1 MTAAAANLVCAV
13 LAILDWSRCGFAQL
27 KLRAHFLDLR
37 HPSNLFEVFKFLV
50 DDAILVMSPT
60 VISVSTFLDKY
71 AIELRLRQF
80 AVLE

>member
-1 MTAAAANLVCAV
+1 MTAAANLVCAV

-27 KLRAHFLDLR
+27 KL
-37 HPSNLFEVFKFLV
+37 PSNLFEVFKFLV

>member
-1 MTAAAANLVCAV
+1 MRVCSVEAARSLF
-13 LAILDWSRCGFAQL
+13 GFAT
-27 KLRAHFLDLR
+27 
-37 HPSNLFEVFKFLV
+37 PSNLFEVFEFLV

>member
-50 DDAILVMSPT
+50 DDAILVTS